1 MVRHKPRPLYSWI
14 KSAQYP
20 LNRLSGQQSL
30 PACCGEENPLQL
42 WASEVR
48 SLLHAWDT
56 HVLPVYCLASS
67 GCSGVLDRT
76 SREGILSDKT
86 IVTRWSKTRAT
97 FLHWL
102 LHFLLITQIILQR
115 KVEGYNQLVEFIIL
129 KCRFV
134 KKKTVFLELESCL
147 VHSACMINLF
157 PRKLRCFCFLRGT
170 EYSDISSL
178 RNEATSSCKWP
189 WKSTEVFIKMR

>member
-1 MVRHKPRPLYSWI
+1 MLWRI
-14 KSAQYP
+14 KSVATVGK
-20 LNRLSGQQSL
+20 RSEAISTRMRHTR
-30 PACCGEENPLQL
+30 PAGN
-42 WASEVR
+42 
-48 SLLHAWDT
+48 
-56 HVLPVYCLASS
+56 CLASS
-67 GCSGVLDRT
+67 GCSDGLDRT

-115 KVEGYNQLVEFIIL
+115 KVEPYNQLVEFIIL

-134 KKKTVFLELESCL
+134 QKTGFLEVESFL

-157 PRKLRCFCFLRGT
+157 PRKLRCSCFRRGT
-170 EYSDISSL
+170 ENSDISSL

-189 WKSTEVFIKMR
+189 WKCSEVFIKMR